1 MLSQSQILALNN
13 LHDINKKIKNELEL
27 VKKGIEDSKDYWFK
41 SFRTAPYHKNLDN
54 LKRYKK
60 ILDSRLDLALKIN

>member
-1 MLSQSQILALNN
+1 MTIAIIGGEGFLGKRLKNN
-13 LHDINKKIKNELEL
+13 LDE
-27 VKKGIEDSKDYWFK
+27 KGIEYSKDYWFK
-41 SFRTAPYHKNLDN
+41 SFRTPPYHKNLDN